1 MFLQEDLSFN
11 RQFCSLITLHE
22 FQAKIYFSC
31 SQYAVLLIF
40 VFILEIG
47 AGAYAYGKKDSAVD
61 KLKVEIKKAV
71 TNSYEQ
77 LSKSDQALTK
87 GVDWFQ
93 KNVSPRIKR
102 YS

>member
-1 MFLQEDLSFN
+1 MFLQDDLSFI

-22 FQAKIYFSC
+22 FQVKIYFSC
-31 SQYAVLLIF
+31 SQYAILLIF
-40 VFILEIG
+40 AFILEIG
-47 AGAYAYGKKDSAVD
+47 AAGYVYGKKDSVVD
-61 KLKVEIKKAV
+61 KFKAEIKKAV

-77 LSKSDQALTK
+77 LSKSDKALTK

-93 KNVSPRIKR
+93 ENVSPKIKR